1 MTLGGGPTE
10 RAVRRY
16 RLLLR
21 LYPRSYRDAASE
33 ELCQVFREEYE
44 AEASERGWL
53 RAWGL
58 WIRVTL
64 DAVRTAPGEWRR
76 ELRDR
81 RATTAT
87 TGMGWGRGS
96 NVFEDLLS
104 DARYAVRGLA
114 RTPSFTLVSVA
125 ILGLGIGATTSIF
138 AVLDAVYFDDLP
150 HVTEP
155 ERLVRLYR
163 TTANTQSGAL
173 AYPDY
178 EHYRDN
184 AEVFEGLMA
193 YDPAGIALTIG
204 RNDGRIE
211 GRGTFVS
218 DNYFDVLG
226 TRPALGRWF
235 LPEEDRN
242 GGSNRVAVISHRVWI
257 DMFDGD
263 PSVLG
268 ASVRLNG
275 NAFNV
280 VGVAPEGFR
289 GPSPLETPP
298 DVWFPFHAQPL
309 LAPEEGDW
317 PLERVEGNRWVWLW
331 SVGRLKEG
339 AGLEAAQGNVDAM
352 AAYLEE
358 TFAFWNTGWGARVYE
373 NVKFHPPSGS
383 SLATMTRLLLAVV
396 VAVLLVASA
405 NIAILLLARGS
416 ARSRDVAVRV
426 AMGAGRGRVVRGALT
441 ESLILGLLGAG
452 AGVGVAFLSA
462 DLVAG
467 VLPTSFSVSFAPDLT
482 VLAFAVG
489 LALITALTFGLI
501 PALQTASVDV
511 NRTMKGDERGAAK
524 SRVRGGL
531 VVAQV
536 AVSVSLAISASL
548 MARSLATASSV
559 PLGYDVDDRM
569 LLSVNLNNHG
579 YTDAEGQVFVR
590 QVLERLEA
598 VPGVRAAT
606 TMVMIPF
613 RGSWGTS
620 VPGPG
625 ERTEENQIDMGL
637 NAVSPGFFRVMGIQ
651 ILAGRPIDDRDT
663 ESATPALVVSEST
676 ARLLWPGQDPLGQQI
691 LEDDGTLRWE
701 VVGVAQDTRFN
712 DLGAAPNAYA
722 YIAHAQRYQ
731 PGVTFVVQ
739 GSAGVGLLREAVLS
753 VDPGMAIA
761 RVQTARD
768 AVNRELARFRTSALL
783 VGVFGSLALV
793 LAMVGLYGVLSYA
806 VLRARRD
813 IGIRVALG
821 ASTQRVGQ
829 GVLTRALRLTL
840 LGLVVGALLTLGGT
854 KLLASFLY
862 GIGPRDPLTWAGAAA
877 VVLLVAGAASMLP
890 AVRAAKVD
898 PMLAL
903 RAE

>member
-1 MTLGGGPTE
+1 MKDRRGATE

-16 RLLLR
+16 RRLLT
-21 LYPRSYRDAASE
+21 LYPRAYREVAAE

-44 AEASERGWL
+44 DETRSRGWMASWGLWL
-53 RAWGL
+53 RAG
-58 WIRVTL
+58 VDT
-64 DAVRTAPGEWRR
+64 VRTAPGAWRR
-76 ELRDR
+76 ELRAQR
-81 RATTAT
+81 VARAV
-87 TGMGWGRGS
+87 TGTGWGRGD
-96 NVFEDLLS
+96 NVFQDLSS
-104 DARYAVRGLA
+104 DARYAGRGLMK
-114 RTPSFTLVSVA
+114 TPSFTAVAVA

-138 AVLDAVYFDDLP
+138 AVLDAVYFDELP
-150 HVTEP
+150 HVVEP
-155 ERLVRLYR
+155 DRLVRLYR
-163 TTANTQSGAL
+163 TTASTQSGAL

-184 AEVFEGLMA
+184 AAVFDGLMA
-193 YDPAGIALTIG
+193 YDPAGIALTIS
-204 RNDGRIE
+204 RNDGRVD

-226 TRPALGRWF
+226 TRPAAGRWF
-235 LPEEDRN
+235 LPEEDRS
-242 GGSNRVAVISHRVWI
+242 GGSHRVAIISHGVWN

-263 PSVLG
+263 PSAVG

-275 NAFNV
+275 KAFTV

-309 LAPEEGDW
+309 LAPAEGAW
-317 PLERVEGNRWVWLW
+317 PLERVEGNRWVWIW
-331 SVGRLKEG
+331 SMGRLRNG
-339 AGLEAAQGNVDAM
+339 ITLEAAQDNVEAM
-352 AAYLEE
+352 ASHLEE
-358 TFAFWNTGWGARVYE
+358 TFAFWNKGWGARVYE
-373 NVKFHPPSGS
+373 NVKFHPPSGT

-426 AMGAGRGRVVRGALT
+426 AMGAGRGRVIRGALT
-441 ESLILGLLGAG
+441 ESLILGLLGAA
-452 AGVGVAFLSA
+452 AGVGVAYLSA
-462 DLVAG
+462 DVVAG
-467 VLPTSFSVSFAPDLT
+467 VLPTSFSVSFEPDLT

-489 LALITALTFGLI
+489 LALVTAMTFGLI

-511 NRTMKGDERGAAK
+511 NRTMKGDERGAAR

-536 AVSVSLAISASL
+536 AVSVSLAISAAL
-548 MARSLATASSV
+548 MARSLATASAV
-559 PLGYDVDDRM
+559 PLGYDVEDRM

-579 YTDAEGQVFVR
+579 YSDAEGLVFAR
-590 QVLERLEA
+590 RTLERLQA
-598 VPGVRAAT
+598 VPGVRSAT

-625 ERTEENQIDMGL
+625 ERTEENLVDMGL
-637 NAVSPGFFRVMGIQ
+637 NAVSPGFFRTMGIR
-651 ILAGRPIDDRDT
+651 ILAGRPTDERDV
-663 ESATPALVVSEST
+663 EGATPALVVSAST
-676 ARLLWPGQDPLGQQI
+676 ARLLWPNQDPLGQQI

-701 VVGVAQDTRFN
+701 VVGVAEDTRFN
-712 DLGAAPNAYA
+712 DLGAAPDAYA
-722 YIAHAQRYQ
+722 YMAHEQRYQ
-731 PGVTFVVQ
+731 PSVTFVVE
-739 GSAGVGLLREAVLS
+739 GAVAVGPLREAVLS
-753 VDPGMAIA
+753 VNPGMAIA
-761 RVQTARD
+761 RVQSVKD

-793 LAMVGLYGVLSYA
+793 LAMVGLYGVLSYS
-806 VLRARRD
+806 VVRSRRD

-821 ASTQRVGQ
+821 ASTRRVGR
-829 GVLTRALRLTL
+829 GVLARALRLTIT
-840 LGLVVGALLTLGGT
+840 GLAVGGVLTFAGAR
-854 KLLASFLY
+854 LLASFLY
-862 GIGPRDPLTWAGAAA
+862 GIGPSDPLTWAGAAV
-877 VVLLVAGAASMLP
+877 VVLLVAGVASVIPAA
-890 AVRAAKVD
+890 RAAKVD